1 MKVIVKMVMTMTL
14 PSEGDCEDGDDND
27 YPVKVIVKMVMTMT
41 TQ

>member
-14 PSEGDCEDGDDND
+14 QNEGDREDGDDNGS
-27 YPVKVIVKMVMTMT
+27 